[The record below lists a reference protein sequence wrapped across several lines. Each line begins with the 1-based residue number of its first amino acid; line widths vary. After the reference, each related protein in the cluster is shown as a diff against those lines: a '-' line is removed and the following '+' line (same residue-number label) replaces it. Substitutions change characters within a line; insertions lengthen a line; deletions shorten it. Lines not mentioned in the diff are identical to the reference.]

1 MRYAISDIHGGSR
14 TFRALLD
21 RLDLKHTDR
30 LYLLGDYVDRGND
43 SKGVLDTI
51 WNLINAGYD
60 VRPIRGNH
68 DDMFHR
74 VLMGD
79 HDQFSPFW
87 YGSWGANTL
96 ASFDVRDATEVPL
109 RYLTLLDALPMSV
122 SDDDFVFVHAALDME
137 LEDPVGQTNDVTML
151 WGDCPSVPDGKLDN
165 KTLVSGH
172 RIRPLPLIEVSMLTN
187 RILLDNGAFTNDQ
200 PDMGNLVALNLD
212 EMQLHIQPW
221 LDGEALP

>member
-79 HDQFSPFW
+79 HDQFSQFW

-96 ASFDVRDATEVPL
+96 ASIRCARCNRSPAQVSHATRCSADVCFR
-109 RYLTLLDALPMSV
+109 
-122 SDDDFVFVHAALDME
+122 
-137 LEDPVGQTNDVTML
+137 
-151 WGDCPSVPDGKLDN
+151 
-165 KTLVSGH
+165 
-172 RIRPLPLIEVSMLTN
+172 
-187 RILLDNGAFTNDQ
+187 
-200 PDMGNLVALNLD
+200 
-212 EMQLHIQPW
+212 
-221 LDGEALP
+221 